1 MLKDEA
7 GREVQV
13 HMPLLLWL
21 VNNWLMVEPL
31 LKEVTSRKLDAK
43 HDTILLDV
51 RTRRGVELATLDP
64 RHVFAEARTIEL
76 TAIRGTLSEHPF
88 LYDGKW
94 TKGVVV
100 HIKQAVKTTKGAKG
114 PCCLFAY
121 GDSCVHA
128 PDQDDPKADFYMSI
142 ASHFADDLRAI
153 AEKNLT
159 PALRAHQQRALLE
172 QGTSFQPLLPAAKPT
187 PTAPPAAPPPGLP
200 AVGTAR
206 RRPPAKLSPA
216 EPRAAPLPAAASSL
230 LAASPHLIGLE
241 PPAPLPPAASLP
253 TPPAASLP
261 VASPTSATVPATAP
275 KSAPATA
282 PKAAPATAPATAPIS
297 AQLQDAGPLS
307 AATMRPVQVGD
318 RCTVSGLRGRADL
331 NGRTCVLLTFSED
344 RWGIEVEG
352 SKECVRVK
360 LANLVLVEGAETRS
374 IELTRDIDLAELRE
388 RTREALSSIRVDLAP
403 ACSVSQLDRVD

>member
-1 MLKDEA
+1 MSSTMLKDEA

-159 PALRAHQQRALLE
+159 PALRASQQRALLE
-172 QGTSFQPLLPAAKPT
+172 QGTSFQPLLPAANPA
-187 PTAPPAAPPPGLP
+187 PTAPPAAPPAALP
-200 AVGTAR
+200 AVGTTR
-206 RRPPAKLSPA
+206 RRPPAKLSPT
-216 EPRAAPLPAAASSL
+216 ELRAAPLPAASL

-261 VASPTSATVPATAP
+261 VASPSATAP
-275 KSAPATA
+275 VTVPVTAPVTA
-282 PKAAPATAPATAPIS
+282 PKAS
-297 AQLQDAGPLS
+297 ELQDAGPLS

-344 RWGIEVEG
+344 RWGIRVEG
-352 SKECVRVK
+352 SQECVRVK
-360 LANLVLVEGAETRS
+360 LANLVLVQGAETRS
-374 IELTRDIDLAELRE
+374 IELARDLDLARDIDLAELRE
-388 RTREALSSIRVDLAP
+388 REKR
-403 ACSVSQLDRVD
+403 